1 MPTLPAVVGVHPHT
15 LIPFAESGV
24 SHRDVP
30 RSAPGEAADV
40 VGRAGHKSVPRPG
53 SDADLLGLGS
63 SPIDA
68 APRSPTSVR

>member
-15 LIPFAESGV
+15 LILFAELGV
-24 SHRDVP
+24 SHRVP